1 MGSVIARNTELV
13 YDGETPVSVE
23 ESIIRFTSNGAIDT
37 TFGSNGEYIFTR
49 PFGNDT
55 QFGTQFIYNAANGK
69 AYFMTNDEDY
79 NTLFLRRF
87 NLPTE
92 LLSISENSS
101 VAKVNLKQNPVR
113 EHLKLTQKLIEI
125 NIYSIS
131 GRKVVSTQNT
141 DEVNVKALQSGTYIL
156 TGKSSNGH
164 VTNIK
169 FIKQ

>member
-1 MGSVIARNTELV
+1 
-13 YDGETPVSVE
+13 
-23 ESIIRFTSNGAIDT
+23 
-37 TFGSNGEYIFTR
+37 
-49 PFGNDT
+49 
-55 QFGTQFIYNAANGK
+55 
-69 AYFMTNDEDY
+69 MTNDEDY

-131 GRKVVSTQNT
+131 GRKVVSAQNT